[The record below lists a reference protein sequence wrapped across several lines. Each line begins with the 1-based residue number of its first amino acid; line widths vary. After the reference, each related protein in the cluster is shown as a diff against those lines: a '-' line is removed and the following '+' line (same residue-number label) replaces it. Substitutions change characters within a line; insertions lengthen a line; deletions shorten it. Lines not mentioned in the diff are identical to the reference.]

1 METLAPITQY
11 VSGDE
16 GWMNI
21 LIKTT
26 NGGDLYN
33 GYDYVINTA
42 PKADGTTNVMKAE
55 KNNSLKENGSAKYVV
70 KDNILQIQVP
80 LSALGLSETNYEI
93 QFKVTDNVGGYGDYL
108 NLYDTGDSAPVGRL
122 NYTFGY

>member
-1 METLAPITQY
+1 
-11 VSGDE
+11 
-16 GWMNI
+16 MNL

-26 NGGDLYN
+26 NGGNLYN
-33 GYDYVINTA
+33 GYDYIINTA
-42 PKADGTTNVMKAE
+42 PKADGTTNVMKAG
-55 KNNSLKENGSAKYVV
+55 KNNSLKESGRAQYTV
-70 KDNILQIQVP
+70 KDNVLQLKVP
-80 LSALGLSETNYEI
+80 LSTLGLSETNYEI